1 MLSTIEKA
9 SELLK
14 DDSVTVLEIEKF
26 TKISQKKINEV
37 RRMPENAMDLLTY
50 SEAVAL
56 EDMYNNLQIDYINE
70 SNDNDFYKFVI
81 RMGDWFSEAIE
92 NQEDY
97 YDSEDA
103 MPDDLKIA
111 SAIQEL
117 NNISTSNKSIMLDL
131 YFSYMRNEQESA

>member
-56 EDMYNNLQIDYINE
+56 EDMYNNLQINYINE
-70 SNDNDFYKFVI
+70 ANDNDFYKFVI

-131 YFSYMRNEQESA
+131 YFSYMKNEQELA

>member
-37 RRMPENAMDLLTY
+37 RRMPENAIDLLTY

>member
-117 NNISTSNKSIMLDL
+117 NNISISNKSIMLDL